1 MMFDLSVLPAFLV
14 AALVIIFSPGADT
27 FLLLR
32 STVRGGIKDG
42 VLTMFGIYTGI
53 AVLSLFLISGVGLVI
68 ARAPG
73 ALFWLKIVGAL
84 YLLFLALMSF
94 RSGVKLV
101 RQFNRDEL
109 TPIDI
114 DASTNKRSAGPY
126 LLGFLTNVT
135 NPKVLIFFLAFF
147 PQFLGKSQN
156 PALQL
161 TMLCVV
167 FVVASALWL
176 ITLMFAASA
185 MRKVMATTGF
195 TIAMEFVVA
204 IVFAVLA
211 ITLLVSGLS
220 VH

>member
-1 MMFDLSVLPAFLV
+1 MMLDLSVLPAFLV
-14 AALVIIFSPGADT
+14 ASLVIIFSPGADT

-53 AVLSLFLISGVGLVI
+53 AVLSIFLISGVGLLI

-109 TPIDI
+109 TPIEI
-114 DASTNKRSAGPY
+114 DAVAGKRKAGPY
-126 LLGFLTNVT
+126 VLGFLTNVT

-147 PQFLGKSQN
+147 PQFLGNSDY
-156 PALQL
+156 PAIQL

-167 FVVASALWL
+167 FVLASAVWL
-176 ITLMFAASA
+176 ITLMLATSA

-204 IVFAVLA
+204 IVFAILA

-220 VH
+220 VL